1 MYINITDSETADNKG
16 GSGGLVHYL
25 DKENRTD
32 ISTQPEYWFN
42 QERTNILSDKVRPA
56 IDHNVAKLSKMDAK
70 FFLINI
76 SPSQKELTYL
86 KAQYGEAGAKEQLK
100 AYAASV
106 MDEYAKNFQRPG
118 IESGKDLLWFGKLE
132 NHRYY
137 SHKDPEVKQGLKKRG
152 ERKDGEQMHL
162 QIIVSRKDITNKI
175 KLSPMNKSKGSN
187 TEHSKKMG
195 QFDRSAFKASG
206 EMVFDARFGFERGLT
221 ETFRYANTQKKGSLE
236 QRMALQAEKRTQ
248 ETARRPKPDAKQQ
261 GKKTTPQQ
269 QPASLLEKTKPTNHL
284 LEKEQ
289 KNDLGDL
296 LSQASDSLL
305 HALLDTP
312 NKGDGAP
319 LTPSKRKKRKDE
331 ERGMSL

>member
-1 MYINITDSETADNKG
+1 MYINITDSETADNKS
-16 GSGGLVHYL
+16 GSGSLVHYL
-25 DKENRTD
+25 DKESRTD
-32 ISTQPEYWFN
+32 INKQPEYWFN
-42 QERTNILSDKVRPA
+42 HERTNILSDEVRPA
-56 IDHNVAKLSKMDAK
+56 IDHNIAKLSKMDAK
-70 FFLINI
+70 FFLVNI
-76 SPSQKELTYL
+76 SPSQKEIIHL
-86 KAQYGEAGAKEQLK
+86 KEQYGEHGAKQQLK

-106 MDEYAKNFQRPG
+106 MDEYARNFKRLG

-132 NHRYY
+132 NYRYY

-152 ERKDGEQMHL
+152 ERKDGEQIHL

-187 TEHSKKMG
+187 TQHSKKMG

-206 EMVFDARFGFERGLT
+206 EKVFDEKFGFERVLT

-236 QRMALQAEKRTQ
+236 QRMALHAEKQTQ
-248 ETARRPKPDAKQQ
+248 EATRQPKPAQQQ
-261 GKKTTPQQ
+261 GKKTTSEQ
-269 QPASLLEKTKPTNHL
+269 QPASLLEKRILTNYL

-296 LSQASDSLL
+296 LSQASDNLL

-312 NKGDGAP
+312 NKCDGAP
-319 LTPSKRKKRKDE
+319 LIPKRKKRKDE

>member
-16 GSGGLVHYL
+16 GSSGLVHYL
-25 DKENRTD
+25 DKENRTEV
-32 ISTQPEYWFN
+32 TKQPEYWFN
-42 QERTNILSDKVRPA
+42 QERTNILSDEVRPA
-56 IDHNVAKLSKMDAK
+56 IDHNIAKLSKVDAK

-76 SPSQKELTYL
+76 SPSQKEIAYL
-86 KAQYGEAGAKEQLK
+86 KAQYGEDGAKAQLK
-100 AYAASV
+100 AYAATV
-106 MDEYAKNFQRPG
+106 MDEYARNFKRPG

-132 NHRYY
+132 NYRYY

-152 ERKDGEQMHL
+152 ERKDGEQVHL

-206 EMVFDARFGFERGLT
+206 ERVFDEKFGFERGLT

-236 QRMALQAEKRTQ
+236 QRMALQAERRSQETSKRT
-248 ETARRPKPDAKQQ
+248 RPAQQQ

-269 QPASLLEKTKPTNHL
+269 QPASLLEKNKPSNDL

-289 KNDLGDL
+289 KSDLGDL
-296 LSQASDSLL
+296 LSKASDNLL
-305 HALLDTP
+305 HSLLDTP
-312 NKGDGAP
+312 LKGDGAP
-319 LTPSKRKKRKDE
+319 LTPSKKKKRKDE